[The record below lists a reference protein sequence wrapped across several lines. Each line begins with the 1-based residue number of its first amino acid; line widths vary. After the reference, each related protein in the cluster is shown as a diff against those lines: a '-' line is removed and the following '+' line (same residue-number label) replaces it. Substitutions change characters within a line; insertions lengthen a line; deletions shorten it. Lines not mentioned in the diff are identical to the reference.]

1 MRFTRVISAGH
12 AHTLMCVMCVMC
24 VIGCMSTD
32 RTPKD
37 AVEVDSVAFSKGNI
51 PQHVNPVIVQIPDAD
66 LEPPKVETDDT
77 TVVVANGNKITTQ
90 TTEVVSTA
98 PDGATM
104 TQKVPE
110 NIVAQLPIN
119 QKWPVDSLV
128 GQINGKPLYASEFLR
143 SREDRIINIA
153 AKTERNAA
161 RLEIIQV
168 ISEAFDQTVNNS
180 LIISEAEAMIPAEGQ
195 AGVLAWLKDLQE
207 KEIANRGGS
216 RADAQRS
223 IEEEFPGTTIEEFM
237 NRQKN
242 QALAGDLLNRRIR
255 PRTIVSW
262 RDVERLYD
270 VNSAAYNPLPTIR
283 IGRIAV
289 LKSNQAQVDQI
300 KASFAQGKSFSQVSK
315 ELNLENDGLWRE
327 IKIPQGG
334 IDAIPDIVDEMKS
347 RIKGLA
353 INKVDG
359 PTETKTQVT
368 WMTLISEQQVRA
380 KSIFD
385 PQLQLQ
391 LRRQIEGQRYSI
403 EQQHYFQS
411 LRTRWVAS
419 DLESMKARL
428 ISITLNRYFR

>member
-1 MRFTRVISAGH
+1 M
-12 AHTLMCVMCVMC
+12 
-24 VIGCMSTD
+24 
-32 RTPKD
+32 
-37 AVEVDSVAFSKGNI
+37 DSVAFSKGNI
-51 PQHVNPVIVQIPDAD
+51 PEHVNPVIVQIPDAD

-195 AGVLAWLKDLQE
+195 EGVLAWLKDLQE

-353 INKVDG
+353 INKIDG

-368 WMTLISEQQVRA
+368 WMTLLSEQQVRA
-380 KSIFD
+380 RSIFD

>member
-1 MRFTRVISAGH
+1 
-12 AHTLMCVMCVMC
+12 
-24 VIGCMSTD
+24 MSTD

-37 AVEVDSVAFSKGNI
+37 AIAVDSAAFSKGNL
-51 PQHVNPVIVQIPDAD
+51 PEDVNPSIVQIPDAD

-359 PTETKTQVT
+359 PIETKTQVT

>member
-1 MRFTRVISAGH
+1 M
-12 AHTLMCVMCVMC
+12 
-24 VIGCMSTD
+24 
-32 RTPKD
+32 
-37 AVEVDSVAFSKGNI
+37 AFSKGNI
-51 PQHVNPVIVQIPDAD
+51 PEHVNPVIVQIPDAD

>member
-1 MRFTRVISAGH
+1 
-12 AHTLMCVMCVMC
+12 
-24 VIGCMSTD
+24 MSTD

-51 PQHVNPVIVQIPDAD
+51 PEHVNPVIVQIPDAD

>member
-1 MRFTRVISAGH
+1 
-12 AHTLMCVMCVMC
+12 
-24 VIGCMSTD
+24 MSTD

-51 PQHVNPVIVQIPDAD
+51 PEHVNPVIVQIPDAD

-359 PTETKTQVT
+359 PIETKTQVT

>member
-1 MRFTRVISAGH
+1 
-12 AHTLMCVMCVMC
+12 
-24 VIGCMSTD
+24 MSTD

-51 PQHVNPVIVQIPDAD
+51 PEHVNPVIVQIPDAD

-195 AGVLAWLKDLQE
+195 EGVLAWLKDLQE

-353 INKVDG
+353 INKIDG

-368 WMTLISEQQVRA
+368 WMTLLSEQQVRA
-380 KSIFD
+380 RSIFD

>member
-1 MRFTRVISAGH
+1 MPLTRVISAGH
-12 AHTLMCVMCVMC
+12 ANKILCVFFLA
-24 VIGCMSTD
+24 GCMSTD
-32 RTPKD
+32 RIPKD

-51 PQHVNPVIVQIPDAD
+51 PEHVNPVIVQIPDAD

-77 TVVVANGNKITTQ
+77 TVDVANGNKVTTQ

-104 TQKVPE
+104 TQKLPE
-110 NIVAQLPIN
+110 TIDAQLPVN
-119 QKWPVDSLV
+119 QRWPVDSLV
-128 GQINGKPLYASEFLR
+128 GQVNGKPLYASEFLKT
-143 SREDRIINIA
+143 REDRIITIA
-153 AKTERNAA
+153 ASPNRVQA
-161 RLEIIQV
+161 RDEV
-168 ISEAFDQTVNNS
+168 VRMISDAFDQYVNNL
-180 LIISEAEAMIPAEGQ
+180 LIISEAEAMIPKEGQ
-195 AGVLAWLKDLQE
+195 EGVLAWLKDLQE

-300 KASFAQGKSFSQVSK
+300 KASFALGKSFSQVSK

-353 INKVDG
+353 INKIDG

-368 WMTLISEQQVRA
+368 WMTLLSEQQVRA
-380 KSIFD
+380 RSIFD

>member
-1 MRFTRVISAGH
+1 
-12 AHTLMCVMCVMC
+12 
-24 VIGCMSTD
+24 MSTD
-32 RTPKD
+32 RTPKN
-37 AVEVDSVAFSKGNI
+37 AIAVDSVAFSKGNV
-51 PQHVNPVIVQIPDAD
+51 PEDVNPSIVQIPDAD

>member
-1 MRFTRVISAGH
+1 
-12 AHTLMCVMCVMC
+12 
-24 VIGCMSTD
+24 MSTD

-51 PQHVNPVIVQIPDAD
+51 PEHVNPVIVQIPDAD

-353 INKVDG
+353 INKIDG

-368 WMTLISEQQVRA
+368 WMTLLSEQQVRA
-380 KSIFD
+380 RSIFD

>member
-1 MRFTRVISAGH
+1 MRFTRVISASH
-12 AHTLMCVMCVMC
+12 AHTLMCVMCLTS
-24 VIGCMSTD
+24 CMSTD

-51 PQHVNPVIVQIPDAD
+51 PEHVNPVIVQIPDAD

-195 AGVLAWLKDLQE
+195 EGVLAWLKDLQE

-368 WMTLISEQQVRA
+368 WMTLLSEQQVRA
-380 KSIFD
+380 RSIFD

>member
-1 MRFTRVISAGH
+1 
-12 AHTLMCVMCVMC
+12 
-24 VIGCMSTD
+24 
-32 RTPKD
+32 
-37 AVEVDSVAFSKGNI
+37 
-51 PQHVNPVIVQIPDAD
+51 
-66 LEPPKVETDDT
+66 
-77 TVVVANGNKITTQ
+77 
-90 TTEVVSTA
+90 
-98 PDGATM
+98 
-104 TQKVPE
+104 
-110 NIVAQLPIN
+110 
-119 QKWPVDSLV
+119 
-128 GQINGKPLYASEFLR
+128 
-143 SREDRIINIA
+143 
-153 AKTERNAA
+153 
-161 RLEIIQV
+161 
-168 ISEAFDQTVNNS
+168 
-180 LIISEAEAMIPAEGQ
+180 
-195 AGVLAWLKDLQE
+195 
-207 KEIANRGGS
+207 
-216 RADAQRS
+216 
-223 IEEEFPGTTIEEFM
+223 M

-353 INKVDG
+353 INKIDG

-368 WMTLISEQQVRA
+368 WMTLLSEQQVRA
-380 KSIFD
+380 RSIFD

>member
-1 MRFTRVISAGH
+1 MRFTRVISASH
-12 AHTLMCVMCVMC
+12 AHTLMCVMCLTS
-24 VIGCMSTD
+24 CMSTD

-51 PQHVNPVIVQIPDAD
+51 PEHVNPVIVQIPDAD

-195 AGVLAWLKDLQE
+195 EGVLAWLKDLQE

-353 INKVDG
+353 INKIDG

-368 WMTLISEQQVRA
+368 WMTLLSEQQVRA
-380 KSIFD
+380 RSIFD

>member
-1 MRFTRVISAGH
+1 MRFTRVISASH
-12 AHTLMCVMCVMC
+12 AHTLMCVMCLTS
-24 VIGCMSTD
+24 CMSTD

-51 PQHVNPVIVQIPDAD
+51 PEHVNPVIVQIPDAD

-359 PTETKTQVT
+359 PIETKTQVT

>member
-1 MRFTRVISAGH
+1 MPLTRVISAGH
-12 AHTLMCVMCVMC
+12 ANKILCVFFLA
-24 VIGCMSTD
+24 GCMSTD

-51 PQHVNPVIVQIPDAD
+51 PEHVNPVIVQIPDAD

-195 AGVLAWLKDLQE
+195 EGVLAWLKDLQE

-353 INKVDG
+353 INKIDG

-368 WMTLISEQQVRA
+368 WMTLLSEQQVRA
-380 KSIFD
+380 RSIFD

>member
-1 MRFTRVISAGH
+1 MRFTRVISASH
-12 AHTLMCVMCVMC
+12 AHTLMCVMCLAS
-24 VIGCMSTD
+24 CMSTD

-51 PQHVNPVIVQIPDAD
+51 PEHVNPVIVQIPDAD

-195 AGVLAWLKDLQE
+195 EGVLAWLKDLQE

-353 INKVDG
+353 INQVDG
-359 PTETKTQVT
+359 PIETKTQVT
-368 WMTLISEQQVRA
+368 WMTLLSEQQVRA
-380 KSIFD
+380 RSIFD

-428 ISITLNRYFR
+428 ISIALNRYFR

>member
-1 MRFTRVISAGH
+1 
-12 AHTLMCVMCVMC
+12 
-24 VIGCMSTD
+24 MSTD

-51 PQHVNPVIVQIPDAD
+51 PEHVNPVIVQIPDAD

-195 AGVLAWLKDLQE
+195 EGVLAWLKDLQE

-353 INKVDG
+353 INKIDG
-359 PTETKTQVT
+359 PIETKTQVT
-368 WMTLISEQQVRA
+368 WMTLLSEQQVRA
-380 KSIFD
+380 RSIFD